1 MEQQEKRFTYKKQS
15 GLWHIYDSWQNGK
28 CVKKVKAIT
37 SLAAFL
43 IRNGQQSA

>member
-15 GLWHIYDSWQNGK
+15 GLWEIYDSWQDGK
-28 CVKKVKAIT
+28 CVKKVKTIT

-43 IRNGQQSA
+43 IANGQNEA

>member
-1 MEQQEKRFTYKKQS
+1 MPTQEKRFTYKKLS

-43 IRNGQQSA
+43 ISNGQNEA